1 MSYKLT
7 VLESGEVEIV
17 KPAGSSFVRTK
28 IPEGQAI
35 GIIES
40 SDKVEKSDK
49 FDGFEICINDG
60 KYYIAGTFKVEE
72 EKSEPKEE
80 KTYGN
85 PKHDSFKKHNN

>member
-28 IPEGQAI
+28 IPEGKAI

-40 SDKVEKSDK
+40 SDKAEKSDK
-49 FDGFEICINDG
+49 FEGFEICVNEG
-60 KYYIAGTFKVEE
+60 KYYIAGTFTEE
-72 EKSEPKEE
+72 EKFEDKPKDD
-80 KTYGN
+80 T
-85 PKHDSFKKHNN
+85 FKKSDNKKENNG